1 MGSAHI
7 VEPGD
12 AERAEVEAFIRSV
25 YAREYGAHVGTFA
38 ERLLCRRNA
47 AGEILCAAGLR
58 LAEDGFFSELYL
70 DGPVEAALSRSTG
83 RKLRRSDVYEVTT
96 LASGAPHDL
105 VPFIADIVAFGG
117 ANGLSWCF
125 FTLTRRLSL
134 LVRRRGLSP
143 IYLGDA
149 DPVRVAHPEV
159 WGRYY
164 ETEPKVFGVCGVD
177 MLAAYRR
184 AQTASVCIPSD
195 AGRVLHH
202 ADIF

>member
-1 MGSAHI
+1 MGFAHI

-12 AERAEVEAFIRSV
+12 AERAEVEDFIRSI
-25 YAREYGAHVGTFA
+25 YAREYDAQVGTFA

-47 AGEILCAAGLR
+47 AGDILCAAGLR
-58 LAEDGFFSELYL
+58 RAEDGFFSERYL
-70 DGPVEAALSRSTG
+70 DALVEAELSRATG
-83 RKLRRSDVYEVTT
+83 RRLRRGDVFEVTT
-96 LASGAPHDL
+96 LASGAPRDL
-105 VPFIADIVAFGG
+105 VPFIADIIAFG
-117 ANGLSWCF
+117 AVHGLSWCF

-143 IYLGDA
+143 IYLADA
-149 DPVRVAHPEV
+149 DPSRISDPEV

-184 AQTASVCIPSD
+184 AQAASVCVPSA

-202 ADIF
+202 ADIL